1 MRVRQWALLGSAALV
16 AALLPALPSGPVAA
30 QAAGDARIT
39 VTGATRM
46 YPAFDPA
53 ITRYAVHPAP
63 DGSVH
68 VDATDADAVWI
79 NGARDADGAA
89 TFTAP
94 APGDEISVFLQ
105 DGPGRH
111 AYALHVLPPGFPTLS
126 ATATGPSLQAGSIA
140 LTLDRYDGVSPR
152 FEAVVDRHG
161 VPSYTRTH
169 RERVLDLKMAAND
182 RFTVHRPTTT
192 PGRSGGALVVLD
204 DQFRELRRIETTGL
218 VDTDDHDSLLL
229 PDGSHWLVSYEPDP
243 TTGLV
248 DSVIQHVDPSGKVVF
263 QWSSAPFADETMTPG
278 NADYAHV
285 NSIDVAPNGD
295 VLASFRHLS
304 SVFLIA
310 SRAHDGHQPGDV
322 IWKLGGRDSSFT
334 FPPGDSGPCAQHAA
348 TLLPNGNVLL
358 FDNGSTS
365 FFGNLCV
372 DEARPDGPAVPR
384 PTTRVV
390 ELTVDDTSAEV
401 VRTYGPADRFSWFMG
416 SVARTANG
424 NVLIGWS
431 ADQRAIASETDSSGA
446 TAWTL
451 VDERVG
457 EGAAGTNAYFSY
469 RAALVPA
476 RDGFDPQVTLDGPVD
491 GASVA
496 VGAVVPVAYSCT
508 DRGGSTLRACDGP
521 SGDRLDTS
529 TTGSRTWSVT
539 ARDGAGRTTTLTR
552 SYTVTAA
559 PVPAPTNEVTSTPA
573 PVPTTAAPVPPVAA
587 ARALPDLAVRLGR
600 RGSWVGAGDR
610 SPLEQTAVT
619 SLPRERGATRTMALR
634 VTNAGTARGRF
645 VVRGPAAVGAGVTV
659 TYRARGKSRTRAV
672 TGEGWRTPLL
682 DVGESVRLRVVAAA
696 STPAGRDLVRLPLRA
711 GRREAGDRVVVLVRR
726 R

>member
-1 MRVRQWALLGSAALV
+1 MRVRPWALLGAAALV
-16 AALLPALPSGPVAA
+16 AALLPALPTGPVAA
-30 QAAGDARIT
+30 QAADDARIT

-46 YPAFDPA
+46 YPAFDPT

-63 DGSVH
+63 DGSVQ
-68 VDATDADAVWI
+68 VDVTDADAVWI
-79 NGARDADGAA
+79 NGVRDEDGTA
-89 TFTAP
+89 TFAAP
-94 APGDEISVFLQ
+94 APGDEISIFLQ
-105 DGPGRH
+105 DVSGRH

-126 ATATGPSLQAGSIA
+126 ATATGASLQAGSIA

-152 FEAVVDRHG
+152 FEAVVDRQG
-161 VPSYTRTH
+161 VPSYTRAH
-169 RERVLDLKMAAND
+169 RERVLDLKMAANG
-182 RFTVHRPTTT
+182 RYTLHRPTTT

-204 DQFRELRRIETTGL
+204 DRFQELRRVETTGL
-218 VDTDDHDSLLL
+218 VNTDDHDSLLL

-248 DSVIQHVDPSGKVVF
+248 DSVIQHVDASGKVVF
-263 QWSSAPFADETMTPG
+263 QWSSAPYADETVTPD

-310 SRAHDGHQPGDV
+310 TRAHDGHQPGDV

-334 FPPGDSGPCAQHAA
+334 FPPGDTGPCAQHAA

-372 DEARPDGPAVPR
+372 DQARPDGPAVPR
-384 PTTRVV
+384 PSSRVV

-416 SVARTANG
+416 SAARTGNG

-431 ADQRAIASETDSSGA
+431 ADQRTIASETDSSGA
-446 TAWTL
+446 TVWTL
-451 VDERVG
+451 RDERVG
-457 EGAAGTNAYFSY
+457 DGAAGTNAYFSY

-476 RDGFDPQVTLDGPVD
+476 RDGFDPQVTLDGPAD

-508 DRGGSTLRACDGP
+508 DRGGSTLQACDGP

-529 TTGSRTWSVT
+529 TTGTRTWSVT

-552 SYTVTAA
+552 SYTVTAG
-559 PVPAPTNEVTSTPA
+559 PVPASEVTSAPT

-587 ARALPDLAVRLGR
+587 ARALPDLAVRLRR

-619 SLPRERGATRTMALR
+619 SLPTGRAAKRTMALR
-634 VTNAGTARGRF
+634 VTNTGTARGRF
-645 VVRGPAAVGAGVTV
+645 VMRGPVTVDGVTV
-659 TYRARGKSRTRAV
+659 TYRAGGESRTRAV
-672 TGEGWRTPLL
+672 TGKGWRTPRLR
-682 DVGESVRLRVVAAA
+682 VGESVRLRVEVA
-696 STPAGRDLVRLPLRA
+696 TTTRAGRDLVRLPLRA
-711 GRREAGDRVVVLVRR
+711 SRRGAADRVVVLVRR

>member
-1 MRVRQWALLGSAALV
+1 MRVRQWALLGPAALV
-16 AALLPALPSGPVAA
+16 AALLPALPGGPVAA

-39 VTGATRM
+39 VVGSSRM
-46 YPAFDPA
+46 YPAFEPE
-53 ITRYAVHPAP
+53 ITRYAVHPAT
-63 DGSVH
+63 DGSVQ
-68 VDATDADAVWI
+68 VDATGADAVWI
-79 NGARDADGAA
+79 NGVRDADGAE
-89 TFTAP
+89 TFAAP

-105 DGPGRH
+105 QGSDRH
-111 AYALHVLPPGFPTLS
+111 EYALYVLPPGFPTLS
-126 ATATGPSLQAGSIA
+126 STATGAPLQDGSIA

-161 VPSYTRTH
+161 VPSYTRAH
-169 RERVLDLKMAAND
+169 RERVLDLKTAANG

-243 TTGLV
+243 STGLV
-248 DSVIQHVDPSGKVVF
+248 DSVIQHVGPSGEVVF
-263 QWSSAPFADETMTPG
+263 QWSSAPYADETMTPG

-285 NSIDVAPNGD
+285 NSIDVAPTGD

-310 SRAHDGHQPGDV
+310 TRAHDGHRPGDV

-372 DEARPDGPAVPR
+372 DRARPDGPAVPR

-390 ELTVDDTSAEV
+390 ELTLDDTSAEV
-401 VRTYGPADRFSWFMG
+401 ARTYGPADRFSWFMG
-416 SVARTANG
+416 SAARTANG

-431 ADQRAIASETDSSGA
+431 ADQTAIASETDPSGA
-446 TAWTL
+446 TVWSL
-451 VDERVG
+451 VDEREG

-469 RAALVPA
+469 RAAMVPA
-476 RDGFDPQVTLDGPVD
+476 RDGFDPQVTIDGPAD

-496 VGAVVPVAYSCT
+496 VGAVVPVTYSCT
-508 DRGGSTLRACDGP
+508 DRGGSTLQSCDGP

-529 TTGSRTWSVT
+529 TTGTRSWAVT

-552 SYTVTAA
+552 SYTVTTG
-559 PVPAPTNEVTSTPA
+559 PVPADEVASTPTPA
-573 PVPTTAAPVPPVAA
+573 PTTAAPAPPVAA
-587 ARALPDLAVRLGR
+587 ARAVPDVAVRTGR
-600 RGSWVGAGDR
+600 RDPWVGAGVR
-610 SPLEQTAVT
+610 SPLEQAAVT
-619 SLPRERGATRTMALR
+619 TLRTGPGAARTMAMR
-634 VTNAGTARGRF
+634 VTNAGTAPGRF
-645 VVRGPAAVGAGVTV
+645 VVRGPATVRKSAAV
-659 TYRARGKSRTRAV
+659 TYRALGRSRTRAV
-672 TGEGWRTPLL
+672 TGRGWRTPLL
-682 DVGESVRLRVVAAA
+682 DVGESVRLRVVATANNR
-696 STPAGRDLVRLPLRA
+696 AGRELLRIPLRA
-711 GRREAGDRVVVLVRR
+711 GRGRATDRVVVLVRR